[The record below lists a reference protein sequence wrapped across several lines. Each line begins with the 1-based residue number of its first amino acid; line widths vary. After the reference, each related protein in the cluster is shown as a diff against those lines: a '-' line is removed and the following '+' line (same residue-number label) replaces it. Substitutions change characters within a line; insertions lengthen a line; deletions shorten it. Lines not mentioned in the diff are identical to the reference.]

1 MYFSY
6 PPCFYPLAFFKTL
19 DRYYTPLYE
28 KSIKENQIK
37 PMETTTWKNNP
48 IFAAAAVGKDAPQ
61 FDSFY
66 TVPLN
71 LTLFGSIG
79 WEPLA

>member
-1 MYFSY
+1 
-6 PPCFYPLAFFKTL
+6 
-19 DRYYTPLYE
+19 
-28 KSIKENQIK
+28 
-37 PMETTTWKNNP
+37 METTTWKNNP